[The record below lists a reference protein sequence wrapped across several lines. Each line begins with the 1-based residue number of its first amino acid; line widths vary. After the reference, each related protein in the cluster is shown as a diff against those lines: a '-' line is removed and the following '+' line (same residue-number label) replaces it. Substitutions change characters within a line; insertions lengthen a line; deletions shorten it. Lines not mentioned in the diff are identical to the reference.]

1 MEYDGWDT
9 LDKEMI
15 HVWDRMAC
23 GPALSTLTFSHSIR
37 SVEKAQLNTHT
48 AVPGGWSETKR
59 AFPARNI

>member
-23 GPALSTLTFSHSIR
+23 DLIMVLGTVYNLKQYSLFISGIFHLIFFGP
-37 SVEKAQLNTHT
+37 
-48 AVPGGWSETKR
+48 
-59 AFPARNI
+59 